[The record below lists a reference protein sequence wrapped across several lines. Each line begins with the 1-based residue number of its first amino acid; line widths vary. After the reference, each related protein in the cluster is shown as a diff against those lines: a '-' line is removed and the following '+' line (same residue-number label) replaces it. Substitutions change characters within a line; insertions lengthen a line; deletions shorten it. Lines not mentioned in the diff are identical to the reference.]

1 MHNQVFKYLK
11 RVEEKIII
19 CLGLPICFSMSAAS
33 SGVALGI
40 TPGSEKD
47 VRKSV
52 ANTKV
57 NRRPPT
63 TGIAGVILT
72 AKKGQLWKV
81 GNETNLEI
89 SKPF

>member
-1 MHNQVFKYLK
+1 
-11 RVEEKIII
+11 
-19 CLGLPICFSMSAAS
+19 MSAAS

-72 AKKGQLWKV
+72 AKKGQLSKV
-81 GNETNLEI
+81 GN
-89 SKPF
+89 